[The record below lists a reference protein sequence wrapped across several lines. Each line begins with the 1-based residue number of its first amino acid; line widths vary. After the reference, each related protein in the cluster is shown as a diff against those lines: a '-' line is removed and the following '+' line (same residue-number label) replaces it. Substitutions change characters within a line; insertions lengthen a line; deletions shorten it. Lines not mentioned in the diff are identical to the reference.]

1 MFWWFKRGDS
11 YVRYES
17 RQNDN
22 AAFELRIVNEDGS
35 ETVERFD
42 TEEEL
47 TARQRALEQELMDKG
62 WTGPHGW
69 NV

>member
-17 RQNDN
+17 RQNGV
-22 AAFELRIVNEDGS
+22 AAFELRIVNADGS
-35 ETVERFD
+35 EQVEQFD
-42 TEEEL
+42 SDADL
-47 TARQRALEQELMDKG
+47 SARQRVLEQELAEDG